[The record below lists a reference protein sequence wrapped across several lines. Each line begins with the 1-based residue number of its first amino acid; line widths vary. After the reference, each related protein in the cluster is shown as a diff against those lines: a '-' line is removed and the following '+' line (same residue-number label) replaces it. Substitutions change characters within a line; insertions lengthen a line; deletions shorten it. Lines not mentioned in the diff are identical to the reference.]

1 MRPFP
6 NIVLTARH
14 RFLGAALVVL
24 VACSLA
30 SGEIQA
36 SDGTGGGVLGS
47 RPTGSDELA
56 QVQLDSWN
64 VQHGLPLSAV
74 DRVIQGKNGYLWLA
88 TQEGLVR
95 FDGLDFKVYRK
106 ATSGLASN
114 NIYSL
119 HEDEDGTIWVGTR
132 NGGLA
137 RYRDGRLESVEVAG
151 LEHANIAA
159 IVGNASTGLL
169 LGLADSTVIH
179 LEITGDAYK
188 TKPLDALGV
197 AGVTSLIQDDSGAIW
212 IGTRE
217 RGLFRYGQGALTSFL
232 DTGALTHTNIS
243 DMSLAP
249 DGSVWVAS
257 NGEGIAHIQGYRIHT
272 YGTEAGLPVDD
283 VRSVLADPNGTVWIG
298 TLQNGIWRLTEGL
311 ISQPQGL
318 GEATSRDIRD
328 LAYDREGSV
337 WMATDKGLDRIRKAR
352 FKTYGQP
359 EGLPSEYVQTTLE
372 ASDGSIWVGTDKG
385 PARIRNG
392 QVDARF
398 DTVGDQRILSL
409 AESADGSIWMG
420 TFAGLYR
427 YHDGVITHR
436 TAEKGN
442 APNSAIYAL
451 HSGPS
456 GVWMGTR
463 LGVARLTD
471 TGFVSMTT
479 EDGLGSNDITAIH
492 ETVERDLWLGT
503 YDAGLHLVRNG
514 EVVAGYLDSA
524 YVTAIHEDAEGDIW
538 VGIREGG
545 LVLVREGILYEF
557 KTDHGMLSD
566 NVLAI
571 LEDEDGGIWMTS
583 NVGASRIDKSTL
595 LDFAH
600 GRISRLE
607 PEVFTD
613 HDGLRSSEFNGGTQ
627 PAAWMGSEGRLW
639 LASAGGLVS
648 VNPYQ
653 RNEVP
658 PLVLLEHF
666 SADKKERGVLNRSV
680 LEPGAQRV
688 DFDFTS
694 PTFVATGK
702 IRFAFMLDGYDRGWQ
717 NVEGGGIRAASYTNL
732 APGPYTFRVKAQN
745 GDGVWS
751 ESEATLSFEL
761 LPFYWQT
768 AWFKVLCILGIF
780 ALAAFLYHRR
790 ITVMRQRA
798 TELEDLVNERTKDL
812 RLSMKRTEE
821 ALSETEKARL
831 EAESQRQLAEDGR
844 EVIEQQAE
852 KLREMDRIKTRF
864 FNNISHE
871 FRTPL
876 TLNIGPMENAL
887 LGEYGEISAP
897 MRRQVEV
904 MLRNSRRLLRLINQ
918 LLDLSK
924 LESGRMKL
932 KVMDASL
939 TDLVEG
945 IVYSFTPF
953 AEKKRL
959 DLQFD
964 DSGTVDQF
972 LFDPLGLE
980 KVFFNLLSNAVKF
993 TPDDGAITVSVQ
1005 DATLNRDGTEF
1016 KALAIKV
1023 RDTGNG
1029 IPEGDVAHI
1038 FDRFHQVDG
1047 TVSKVQEG
1055 TGIGLALVKEL
1066 VELHGGTISVESVVG
1081 EGSEFQ
1087 VLLPI
1092 DASLLGAHEVIVDG
1106 YATQPAQ
1113 RGPMMEMSVFE
1124 ETKPDRS
1131 VGGESAPANAPVVL
1145 VVDDSPDI
1153 REYVAEC
1160 LQTRYQVVT
1169 AIDGQDGLE
1178 KARSLRPNLIVSDV
1192 MMPNLTG
1199 FEMCR
1204 AIRGDENIEHIPLL
1218 LVTSKASP
1226 EDKIEG
1232 LEAGANDYVAKPFS
1246 ARELLARVENLIR
1259 VQDQKTSLQRL
1270 NSELLSSNAALRQAS
1285 EMKSQL
1291 LSIASHDMKNPLTAI
1306 REFARILREESDQG
1320 HQIELLDM
1328 IFDSSNDMLA
1338 LISQLLDSA
1347 EMEGGARNMN
1357 RQRADLVD
1365 LAERVVE
1372 RNVRIADRKGQVIR
1386 TNMDDSEACSIP
1398 IDAERVR
1405 EAMDNVL
1412 SNAIKYS
1419 PLQSSIYVSVKRKAN
1434 EVHFSVR
1441 DEGPGLT
1448 NDDLGRVFGKFQK
1461 LSARPTGGE
1470 SSTGLGL
1477 SIVKQIVEL
1486 HGGRAQAEKNAERGS
1501 TFGFVLPD
1509 LTEDSADR
1517 PPIER
1522 RKGGTTPAPRN
1533 GETAGRAGQD
1543 AQAS

>member
-6 NIVLTARH
+6 STAVTAGH
-14 RFLGAALVVL
+14 RFLGAVL
-24 VACSLA
+24 VFLTACLFAAGDTLA
-30 SGEIQA
+30 SDDTGKVIL
-36 SDGTGGGVLGS
+36 GT
-47 RPTGSDELA
+47 RPTSSDELA

-64 VQHGLPLSAV
+64 VLHGLPLSAV
-74 DRVIQGKNGYLWLA
+74 DRVIQGRNGYLWLA

-95 FDGLDFKVYRK
+95 FDGLEFRVYRK
-106 ATSGLASN
+106 ATTGLASN

-119 HEDEDGTIWVGTR
+119 HEDEEGTIWVGTR

-137 RYRDGRLESVEVAG
+137 RYHGGRLERVDVAG
-151 LEHANIAA
+151 LENANIAA
-159 IVGNASTGLL
+159 IVGDVSSGLL
-169 LGLADSTVIH
+169 LGLADSTVMH
-179 LEITGDAYK
+179 LDLTGDSYK
-188 TKPLDALGV
+188 ATPLEALGV

-217 RGLFRYGQGALTSFL
+217 RGLFRYGQGVLTSFL
-232 DTGALTHTNIS
+232 ETGALAHSSIA

-257 NGEGIAHIQGYRIHT
+257 NRDGIARIQGYRIHT
-272 YGTEAGLPVDD
+272 YGSEAGLPVDD
-283 VRSVLADPNGTVWIG
+283 VRSVMADPNGTVWIG
-298 TLQNGIWRLTEGL
+298 TMQHGVWRLAGGL
-311 ISQPQGL
+311 ISQPHGL
-318 GEATSRDIRD
+318 GEAASREIRD
-328 LAYDREGSV
+328 LTFDREGSV
-337 WMATDKGLDRIRKAR
+337 WMATDKGLDRIRNAR
-352 FKTYGQP
+352 FKTYAQA
-359 EGLPSEYVQTTLE
+359 EGLPSDYVQTALE
-372 ASDGSIWVGTDKG
+372 ASDGSVWVGTDKG

-392 QVDARF
+392 LVDASF
-398 DTVGDQRILSL
+398 DAVGDQKILSL

-436 TAEKGN
+436 SAEMGN

-463 LGVARLTD
+463 KGVARVTEN
-471 TGFVSMTT
+471 GFVSMTT

-514 EVVAGYLDSA
+514 EVVARYLDSEF
-524 YVTAIHEDAEGDIW
+524 VTAIYEDAEGDIW

-545 LVLVREGILYEF
+545 LVLLREGIAYEF

-583 NVGASRIDKSTL
+583 NVGASRIEKSAL
-595 LDFAH
+595 LEFAH

-613 HDGLRSSEFNGGTQ
+613 RDGLRTSEFNGGTQ
-627 PAAWMGSEGRLW
+627 PAGWMGSEGRLW

-653 RNEVP
+653 RNEVA

-666 SADKKERGVLNRSV
+666 VVDTKEYDLNGQTV
-680 LEPGAQRV
+680 LEPGAQRFEV
-688 DFDFTS
+688 DFTS

-702 IRFAFMLDGYDRGWQ
+702 TRFEFMLEGYDRGWQ
-717 NVEGGGIRAASYTNL
+717 NVEGGGLRAAIYTNL
-732 APGPYTFRVKAQN
+732 APGYYTFHVRAQN

-768 AWFKVLCILGIF
+768 AWFKVLCILAVF

-790 ITVMRQRA
+790 ITAMRKRA
-798 TELEDLVNERTKDL
+798 TELEALVNERTKDL
-812 RLSMKRTEE
+812 RLSMQQTEE
-821 ALSETEKARL
+821 ALSETERARL
-831 EAESQRQLAEDGR
+831 EAEHQRELAEEGR
-844 EVIEQQAE
+844 EVIAQQADQ
-852 KLREMDRIKTRF
+852 LREMDRIKTRF

-887 LGEYGEISAP
+887 LGEYGEISPP
-897 MRRQVEV
+897 MRRQMEV

-918 LLDLSK
+918 LLDVSK

-932 KVMDASL
+932 RVMEGSL

-953 AEKKRL
+953 AEKKGL

-993 TPDDGAITVSVQ
+993 TPDSGSIGVSIQ
-1005 DATLNRDGTEF
+1005 DATLERDGREV

-1023 RDTGNG
+1023 RDSGNG
-1029 IPEGDVAHI
+1029 IPAEDVAHI

-1047 TVSKVQEG
+1047 TISKVQEG

-1081 EGSEFQ
+1081 EGSDFI
-1087 VLLPI
+1087 VILPVE
-1092 DASLLGAHEVIVDG
+1092 ASFLGAHEVIVDG
-1106 YATQPAQ
+1106 YATEPTE

-1124 ETKPDRS
+1124 ETTPDRS
-1131 VGGESAPANAPVVL
+1131 VGSELVRADAPVVL

-1153 REYVAEC
+1153 RDYVAEC
-1160 LQTRYQVVT
+1160 LQSRYQVVT

-1178 KARSLRPNLIVSDV
+1178 KARALRPNLIVSDV
-1192 MMPNLTG
+1192 MMPNMTG
-1199 FEMCR
+1199 FDMCR
-1204 AIRGDENIEHIPLL
+1204 AIRADENIEHIPVV
-1218 LVTSKASP
+1218 LVTSKATP

-1232 LEAGANDYVAKPFS
+1232 LEAGADDYVAKPFS

-1259 VQDQKTSLQRL
+1259 VQDQKTSLERL

-1306 REFARILREESDQG
+1306 REFARILREESDQS
-1320 HQIELLDM
+1320 HQLELLDM

-1347 EMEGGARNMN
+1347 AMEVGTLNVN

-1372 RNVRIADRKGQVIR
+1372 RNVRIADRKGQVIH
-1386 TNMDDSEACSIP
+1386 TTMDDSEACSIP

-1405 EAMDNVL
+1405 EAMDNLL

-1419 PLQSSIYVSVKRKAN
+1419 PLQSNIYVSVKRKAN
-1434 EVHFSVR
+1434 EVQFSVR
-1441 DEGPGLT
+1441 DDGPGLT
-1448 NDDLGRVFGKFQK
+1448 TDDLKRVFGKFQK

-1470 SSTGLGL
+1470 TSTGLGL

-1501 TFGFVLPD
+1501 TFSFVLPD
-1509 LTEDSADR
+1509 LTEDTADR

-1522 RKGGTTPAPRN
+1522 RKGTVNLAPGEGKSADPAGN
-1533 GETAGRAGQD
+1533 